1 MSSRLVVRLRSLF
14 QLDGWLFLSMVP
26 LILFG
31 TAAIYSV
38 DLSRGG
44 NFSTFKK
51 HLIIVALGL
60 LVFFVVSAMDY
71 TVFRATAVWWYV
83 AAVVLLVLVLLFG
96 ETIRG
101 TQGWFRMGPLSLQP
115 AEFAKLALVF
125 MLAYFFSRRYR
136 YFRASATFVGSL
148 LFTFILQFFIL
159 MQPDLGS
166 ALLLGLGWLGVML
179 FVGTKK
185 RYWAVLL
192 VICMVASAGA
202 WSFLLQ
208 DYQKNRILAFFDCER
223 DPLGA
228 GYNIRQSIIAIGAGA
243 WKGRGLGFGSQ
254 SQLKFLPEAQSDFV
268 FAVIGE
274 ELGFVGALALVVSF
288 GLLFLRILTLLPRA
302 PDDFTGIL
310 LTGICVLLFA
320 QFLVN
325 VGGTLGMVPVTGVP
339 LPLVSVGGSSFL
351 ITMIMLG
358 VVQSIY
364 RNAALAQRHL

>member
-1 MSSRLVVRLRSLF
+1 MPS
-14 QLDGWLFLSMVP
+14 
-26 LILFG
+26 
-31 TAAIYSV
+31 
-38 DLSRGG
+38 
-44 NFSTFKK
+44 
-51 HLIIVALGL
+51 
-60 LVFFVVSAMDY
+60 
-71 TVFRATAVWWYV
+71 
-83 AAVVLLVLVLLFG
+83 
-96 ETIRG
+96 
-101 TQGWFRMGPLSLQP
+101 GWF
-115 AEFAKLALVF
+115 
-125 MLAYFFSRRYR
+125 
-136 YFRASATFVGSL
+136 L
-148 LFTFILQFFIL
+148 L
-159 MQPDLGS
+159 
-166 ALLLGLGWLGVML
+166 
-179 FVGTKK
+179 K
-185 RYWAVLL
+185 
-192 VICMVASAGA
+192 
-202 WSFLLQ
+202 
-208 DYQKNRILAFFDCER
+208 DYQKNRILTFFDSER